1 LSGSPLTSL
10 RLVRF
15 NYAVRAG
22 AFAWC
27 FLTLGVH
34 LWEHR
39 AGGGAWA
46 LLVFQ
51 FLVYPHLVYWRAL
64 RSAIP
69 RRAELDNL
77 LVDSTLIGGWSA
89 YLGFPTWIAYAL
101 IGSTMLNAAINR
113 GAPGLVWSL
122 VCSAAGALLW
132 VLIGGFDYRPA
143 TSGPVSAL
151 CVLGSLFYGASVGWS
166 IHRKQRQLRA
176 ASAELRESEE
186 RYRLIAENAGDLIAM
201 VDGDG
206 RWLYTSPSYRRLFT
220 EADLAAGADAFAHV
234 HPDDAEQS
242 RRAVL
247 RVLATGRSHEIAL
260 RLVDREGR
268 VRQYRTYVQAVN
280 DASVSGAAAPPRV
293 LLVSLDVTDLRAS
306 EERLILAAHALEGM
320 TEAIM
325 ITSADGTVVTVNRA
339 FCELTGWKRDDVLG
353 QPEKAVRNALQ
364 PPEFYDELYATVRR
378 EGYWSGTTWSRR
390 ANGSV
395 YREWRS
401 VRAVKDDAGHVT
413 HYVTV
418 FYEVGSKARPAN
430 AETAS

>member
-1 LSGSPLTSL
+1 MSGNPLGSL

-27 FLTLGVH
+27 FATIGLH
-34 LWEHR
+34 LWERH
-39 AGGGAWA
+39 AGGAAWA
-46 LLVFQ
+46 LLVLQ
-51 FLVYPHLVYWRAL
+51 FLVYPHLVYWRAVH
-64 RSAIP
+64 SAVP
-69 RRAELDNL
+69 RRAERDNL
-77 LVDSTLIGGWSA
+77 LVDSALIGAWSA
-89 YLGFPTWIAYAL
+89 CLGFPTWITYAL

-113 GAPGLVWSL
+113 GARGLAWSL
-122 VCSAAGALLW
+122 LCSAAGALLW
-132 VLIGGFDYRPA
+132 VLLGGLEYRPA
-143 TSGPVSAL
+143 TSGGVTAL
-151 CVLGSLFYGASVGWS
+151 CVFGSLFYGASVGWS

-176 ASAELRESEE
+176 AGAELRQSEE

-206 RWLYTSPSYRRLFT
+206 RWLYTSPSYRRLFSD
-220 EADLAAGADAFAHV
+220 ADLAPGADAFAHV

-247 RVLATGRSHEIAL
+247 RVLATGRSREIAL

-268 VRQYRTYVQAVN
+268 VRQYRMHVQAVTG
-280 DASVSGAAAPPRV
+280 SAAPARV
-293 LLVSLDVTDLRAS
+293 LLVSHDVTDLRAS
-306 EERLILAAHALEGM
+306 EERVLLAAHALEGM

-325 ITSADGTVVTVNRA
+325 ITSIDGTVQTVNRA
-339 FCELTGWKRDDVLG
+339 FCELTGWKRDDALG
-353 QPEKAVRNALQ
+353 QPETALRNALQ
-364 PPEFYDELYATVRR
+364 PPEFYDEMYATVRR

-390 ANGSV
+390 VNGPV

-401 VRAVKDDAGHVT
+401 VRAVRDEAQHIT

-418 FYEVGSKARPAN
+418 FYEVGKGSRPA
-430 AETAS
+430 AADAAS